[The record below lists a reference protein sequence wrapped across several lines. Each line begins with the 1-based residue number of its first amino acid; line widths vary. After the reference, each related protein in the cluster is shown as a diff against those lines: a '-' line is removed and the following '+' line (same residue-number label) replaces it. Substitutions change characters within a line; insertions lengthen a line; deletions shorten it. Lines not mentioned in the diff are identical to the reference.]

1 MVRDRFSR
9 LMSFGIV
16 AAAVVLGLVV
26 IYRSN
31 DYPRTD
37 DAEVFANFIGIAP
50 QVEGPITRLNV
61 RDNQFVKQ
69 GELLFEI
76 DDRPY
81 KYALEKSLSE
91 QAALEGQIEDERRK
105 IAALVSG
112 VSISQASIYSSQAD
126 INRWAAAVDQAH
138 ADVANA
144 EQGVNR
150 VRAEWTYAKNNLH
163 RIEPLLAK
171 QFVTVDQV
179 DRART
184 SELAQAEALKQADSQ
199 LQLSK
204 AGLKSA
210 LAQYEHSK
218 AILQESR
225 AQHEQSI
232 NAVTT
237 LEPLIN
243 QRGPRTSPVETAR
256 SNLNNCRVYA
266 PFDTRVTNL
275 TISEGAYAHVGQQ
288 VFTLIDART
297 WWAIGNFRE
306 GTLQHIEPGM
316 RADVFLPSKPN
327 IRLSGVVDS
336 IGFGTTP
343 DPDVFGRLEPG
354 LPDAQRTL
362 NWVHLASRYPVRVRV
377 SNPPPGLFRV
387 GESAV
392 GVLRWKVI
400 WPLLHKPYLIS
411 PSGWPRSVS
420 FSQRSSFL
428 IQAEPRC
435 FDAWSP
441 LLHLRCIS
449 PCHFRF

>member
-1 MVRDRFSR
+1 LKIDSNSTVRERFSR
-9 LMSFGIV
+9 LISFGIV
-16 AAAVVLGLVV
+16 AAAVVLGLAV

-150 VRAEWTYAKNNLH
+150 VRAEWTYANNNLH

-184 SELAQAEALKQADSQ
+184 SELAQGQALKQAESQ
-199 LQLSK
+199 LQLSE

-243 QRGPRTSPVETAR
+243 QRGARTSAVETAR
-256 SNLNNCRVYA
+256 YNLNNCRVYA

-392 GVLRWKVI
+392 VVI
-400 WPLLHKPYLIS
+400 RGK
-411 PSGWPRSVS
+411 
-420 FSQRSSFL
+420 
-428 IQAEPRC
+428 
-435 FDAWSP
+435 
-441 LLHLRCIS
+441 
-449 PCHFRF
+449 